1 MGFLSAKEAAEKW
14 SISQRRV
21 AILCAEDRIS
31 GAMRVGN
38 MWVIPEEAQ
47 KPDDARATRFSGEN
61 NLVVKPFI
69 KWAGGKAQILPEIR
83 ACYPTQLGKKITKY
97 AEPFVGGGAVLFDVL
112 SRFDLEEIYI
122 SDINSELIKT
132 YTGIRDNLKE
142 LLAALRILEQD
153 YLPLDT
159 DRRKE
164 YYYGKRDRF
173 NFLKQNNENDVELA
187 SLFIFLN
194 RTCFNGL
201 YRVNSKGGFNVPMGN
216 YKNPTICDED
226 NLLEVSKKLHG
237 VKIVCGD
244 YKEATEFIDS
254 RTFVYFDPPYRPL
267 SETSSFTAYSQDGFG
282 DREQMELAKYIDD
295 MSAKGAFIVAS
306 NSDPKNTDK
315 NDDFFDTLY
324 AKHKIRRIDATRMI
338 NSVAE
343 GRGKVSELLIVNY

>member
-47 KPDDARATRFSGEN
+47 KPDDARVTRFLEKS
-61 NLVVKPFI
+61 NLVVKPFV
-69 KWAGGKAQILPEIR
+69 KWAGGKAQILNDIR

-132 YTGIRDNLKE
+132 YISIRDNLKE
-142 LLAALRILEQD
+142 LLTALNIFEQD

-159 DRRKE
+159 DKRKE
-164 YYYGKRDRF
+164 YYYAKRDRF
-173 NFLKQNNENDVELA
+173 NVLKKSNENDAELA

-201 YRVNSKGGFNVPMGN
+201 YRVNSKGGFNVPMGS
-216 YKNPTICDED
+216 YKNPTICDEE
-226 NLLEVSKKLHG
+226 NLREVSKKLQG

-244 YKEATEFIDS
+244 YKDSADFIDS
-254 RTFVYFDPPYRPL
+254 KTFVYFDPPYRPL

-315 NDDFFDTLY
+315 NDDFFDRLY
-324 AKHKIRRIDATRMI
+324 AKHKILRIDATRMI
-338 NSVAE
+338 NSMAD
-343 GRGKVSELLIVNY
+343 GRGKISELLIVNY